1 MTLAARLAG
10 EENRL
15 LGSPIDA
22 GVRLGVSPSLSL
34 ALGPA
39 LMGLALLL

>member
-10 EENRL
+10 VENWL
-15 LGSPIDA
+15 LGCPFDA
-22 GVRLGVSPSLSL
+22 GVRLGVSLSLSL